1 MWGLACIVSVYDDDK
16 IVYGKGKNYS
26 SQTSATLIST
36 TVNRYPSDLAVM
48 GIISFCLTLIN
59 IVCIFSA
66 AIIVL
71 KVSQTVFWD
80 VTQCGLVGILVV
92 KQHF

>member
-1 MWGLACIVSVYDDDK
+1 MWGLACIVSIYDDDK
-16 IVYGKGKNYS
+16 IMYVKGENYS
-26 SQTSATLIST
+26 SPASATLTST
-36 TVNRYPSDLAVM
+36 TVNRYPSDLALM
-48 GIISFCLTLIN
+48 GIISLSLTLIN

-71 KVSQTVFWD
+71 KVSQTIFWV
-80 VTQCGLVGILVV
+80 VTQCGLVDILAA